1 MTQLR
6 KNWIIKGKLF
16 HVLEAG
22 AAEKLFDEFTD
33 YVEQELDLLPIG
45 VLDHGERTFEFTIAR
60 EDESPVLI
68 ENKINQ
74 LKTWLTDRAEV
85 TEVEIVVE

>member
-1 MTQLR
+1 MTRLR
-6 KNWIIKGKLF
+6 KNWIIKGKLAQT
-16 HVLEAG
+16 VNT
-22 AAEKLFDEFTD
+22 AAVEKLFDEFTD
-33 YVEQELDLLPIG
+33 YVEQELDLLSIG
-45 VLDHGERTFEFTIAR
+45 VLDHGVRTFVFTIAR